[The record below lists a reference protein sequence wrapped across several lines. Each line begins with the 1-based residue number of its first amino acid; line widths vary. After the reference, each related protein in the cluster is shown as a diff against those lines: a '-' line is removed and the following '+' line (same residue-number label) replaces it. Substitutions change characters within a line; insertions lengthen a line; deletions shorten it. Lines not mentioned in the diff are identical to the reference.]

1 MAKKL
6 TIKEQYN
13 MVIEA
18 LVEAG
23 REDLVPF
30 IEGRVAVQDK
40 KATSKKP
47 TEQQVAN
54 AQLKADIVAH
64 LTENGARV
72 RAGELAKT
80 FDTSTTRVSALLKQ
94 LVDSG
99 EVKREVEKKVAYFS
113 IP

>member
-13 MVIEA
+13 MVIDA

-30 IEGRVAVQDK
+30 IEGRIEVQDK
-40 KATSKKP
+40 KAAGKKP

-54 AQLKADIVAH
+54 AALKTDMVDYMTA
-64 LTENGARV
+64 NGGRY
-72 RAGELAKT
+72 RAGELAKQ

-94 LVDSG
+94 LVDGG
-99 EVKREVEKKVAYFS
+99 EIVREVEKKVAYFS
-113 IP
+113 VA